1 MLIIYNLL
9 FPLILLFFIPGIL
22 WKLWRRPGW
31 KKTFWERFG
40 MFSRERTRELGALK
54 NVIWIHSVSV
64 GETVIAL
71 SLLQEWRQR
80 FPHHNF
86 VLSTT
91 TTTGQAL
98 AREKAP
104 DGVAVIFCPIDL
116 FNFVSRTVLRIKPK
130 MLVILETEIWP
141 NLIWA
146 VKMRGGKVALIN
158 GRMSDHS
165 MHGYR
170 RFRLFFA
177 PTLRRFDL
185 ISVQTTADAKRYQQ
199 VCPDAKVQ
207 VNGNLKFDQNIP
219 EELSP
224 ISLTEYFGDGEHLIL
239 LAASTHPGEEALI
252 AEIFPQLRERFS
264 KLKLI
269 LIPRHAE
276 RGAEIATILKKQQ
289 IKFCRRSLNEIPGQ
303 AVDCLLADTTGEMLG
318 FMKAADVVFM
328 GKSLAGQNEGHNL
341 IEPALLAKPIVTG
354 AVLKNFRFVL
364 ETLKENQA
372 LLLVNNDSELKDTI
386 AQLLE
391 SPQLRIKLGQKAHK
405 AITAHKGAVM
415 RNIEQLEELLK

>member
-9 FPLILLFFIPGIL
+9 FPLIFIFFIPGIL

-31 KKTFWERFG
+31 KKTFMERFG
-40 MFSRERTRELGALK
+40 FFSRQRIRELEEFK

-71 SLLQEWRQR
+71 SLIQQWRQR
-80 FPHHNF
+80 YPGHNF

-104 DGVAVIFCPIDL
+104 KDVQVIFCPIDL

-146 VKMRGGKVALIN
+146 VKMRGGKVALVN

-170 RFRLFFA
+170 RFRAFFA

-185 ISVQTTADAKRYQQ
+185 ISVQTPADAERYLS
-199 VCPDAKVQ
+199 VCPEAKVQ
-207 VNGNLKFDQNIP
+207 VNGNLKFDQNVP
-219 EELSP
+219 EDLSP
-224 ISLTEYFGDGEHLIL
+224 IPLTSYFGKGEQLIL

-252 AEIFPQLRERFS
+252 AGILPQLQKRFLN
-264 KLKLI
+264 LKLI

-276 RGAEIATILKKQQ
+276 RGTEIAAILKKQQ
-289 IKFCRRSLNEIPGQ
+289 IKFCRRSLNEIPEQ
-303 AVDCLLADTTGEMLG
+303 PVDCLLADTTGEMLS
-318 FMKAADVVFM
+318 FMETADVVFM

-341 IEPALLAKPIVTG
+341 IEPALLAKPIITG

-364 ETLKENQA
+364 EALKEKQA
-372 LLLVNNDSELKDTI
+372 LLLVNSDNELENTI

-391 SPQLRIKLGQKAHK
+391 NPELRIKLGIKARE
-405 AITAHKGAVM
+405 AITAHKGALI